1 MKKSDLPDWDN
12 KMKFL
17 TIIDTNVIVSA
28 FLSRHNDSATVL
40 FLDCLFKGTIIPV
53 YNDEILNEYSTVLTR
68 SKFKIAKE
76 KIDAVLTEIKTKGIH
91 SERVNSG
98 ETLPD
103 AKDLVFYEVALSKED
118 SFLVTGNLK
127 HFPKKPFVVSPAE
140 MMEIINVTMFGDGKI
155 LSEPRAMYGRGVYEN
170 W

>member
-1 MKKSDLPDWDN
+1 MKI
-12 KMKFL
+12 FAV
-17 TIIDTNVIVSA
+17 IDTNVIVSA
-28 FLSRHNDSATVL
+28 LISRHTDSATVMVL
-40 FLDCLFKGTIIPV
+40 NSVFSEHIIPV
-53 YNDEILNEYSTVLTR
+53 YNEDILNEYATVLR
-68 SKFKIAKE
+68 RKKFNFSEDFINE
-76 KIDAVLTEIKTKGIH
+76 TITTIKDKGIH

-140 MMEIINVTMFGDGKI
+140 MMEIIHAAMFGGGKI
-155 LSEPRAMYGRGVYEN
+155 LSETRAIYGRGVYGN

>member
-1 MKKSDLPDWDN
+1 MKKSDLPDWDYN
-12 KMKFL
+12 MKLL

-40 FLDCLFKGTIIPV
+40 LLDCLFKGTIIPV
-53 YNDEILNEYSTVLTR
+53 YNDEILNEYYAVLTR

-91 SERVNSG
+91 SERINSG

-103 AKDLVFYEVALSKED
+103 DKDLVFYEVALSKED

-140 MMEIINVTMFGDGKI
+140 MVEIINTMI
-155 LSEPRAMYGRGVYEN
+155 LSSGKLLNELQAEYGRKRY
-170 W
+170 

>member
-1 MKKSDLPDWDN
+1 MKKSDLPDWDY
-12 KMKFL
+12 KMKLL

-40 FLDCLFKGTIIPV
+40 LLDCLFKGTIIPI
-53 YNDEILNEYSTVLTR
+53 YNDEILNEYYVVLTR
-68 SKFKIAKE
+68 SKFKIAKD

-98 ETLPD
+98 EILPD

-140 MMEIINVTMFGDGKI
+140 MMEIINATVFADGK
-155 LSEPRAMYGRGVYEN
+155 LLNEPQAEYGGSRR
-170 W
+170 

>member
-1 MKKSDLPDWDN
+1 MKKSDLPDWDY

-40 FLDCLFKGTIIPV
+40 FLDCLFKGTITPI
-53 YNDEILNEYSTVLTR
+53 YNDEILNEYFTVLTR

-140 MMEIINVTMFGDGKI
+140 MMEIIHAAMLGGGKI
-155 LSEPRAMYGRGVYEN
+155 LSEPRAMYGRGVYGN

>member
-1 MKKSDLPDWDN
+1 MKKSDLPDWGY

-40 FLDCLFKGTIIPV
+40 FLDCLFKGTITPI

-140 MMEIINVTMFGDGKI
+140 MMEIIHAAMFGGGKI
-155 LSEPRAMYGRGVYEN
+155 LSEPRAMYGRY
-170 W
+170 